1 MGEDGTLKME
11 SKRSRE
17 ESMKGTI
24 IQIGLCIIGNL
35 AQVSSGLSMGF
46 SAVALPY
53 MSQEGGEINVSKEEA
68 SWIASLAA
76 ITVPIG
82 CLVSGPILDRWGRK
96 MGILLVNLPFFVGWL
111 LVAVQP
117 NIYRIYLGRALTGF
131 GTGLASTPATIYFAE
146 VATSSLRGFLIS
158 GTSIAISTGVLAVY
172 ILGYILQ
179 ENWKGIAFFCAL
191 FPVVAALLVAVM
203 VPESP
208 TWLLSKGRQDEACLS
223 LKLLRGAS
231 SANQIQDELDSM
243 TDKQKSNR
251 RNASTFLETLANFKY
266 PQVYKP
272 FIIMNMF
279 FFFQQ
284 FSGIF
289 VVIFYAVEVV
299 RNSGIDVD
307 PFLVSI
313 MIGLIRLFFT
323 IIAAWSSKHYGRRP
337 TAIVSGAGMTVSL
350 FFLIFHLYNSS
361 APPLPAHK
369 PHFAST
375 HNSTDGFNA
384 TVATMLGLNSTDGF
398 NASDV
403 GTANSTMLTA
413 PSAEVVIAWS
423 PLVALL
429 VYVLASTIGFLTL
442 PWAMIGEVYPAEVR
456 GVASGFT
463 TCVAYIASFIT
474 VKAYPIVLDVL
485 HQSGVFF
492 VFGITALA
500 GTIFV
505 YMFLPETQG
514 KSLREVEAY
523 FTKTGKNKNTPVD
536 LETDGMVSSNRKPI
550 IIQKAQNK

>member
-1 MGEDGTLKME
+1 
-11 SKRSRE
+11 
-17 ESMKGTI
+17 MKGTI

-53 MSQEGGEINVSKEEA
+53 MSEPGGEINATKEEA

-82 CLVSGPILDRWGRK
+82 CLISGPILDRWGRK
-96 MGILLVNLPFFVGWL
+96 FGILFVNLPFFVGWL
-111 LVAVQP
+111 LIAVQP
-117 NIYRIYLGRALTGF
+117 SLYRIYLGRALTGF

-158 GTSIAISTGVLAVY
+158 GTSIAISTGVLVVY

-191 FPVVAALLVAVM
+191 FPVVAALLVAIM

-223 LKLLRGAS
+223 LKLIRGAS
-231 SANQIQDELDSM
+231 SANEIQDELDSM
-243 TDKQKSNR
+243 TDRQKSNR
-251 RNASTFLETLANFKY
+251 RNASSFLETLSNFKY

-272 FIIMNMF
+272 FFIMNMF

-313 MIGLIRLFFT
+313 MIGLIRLLFT
-323 IIAAWSSKHYGRRP
+323 MLAAWSSKHYGRRP
-337 TAIVSGAGMTVSL
+337 TAIVSGAGMTLSL
-350 FFLIFHLYNSS
+350 FFLIVHLYNNT

-369 PHFAST
+369 PHFASS
-375 HNSTDGFNA
+375 HNLTSSL
-384 TVATMLGLNSTDGF
+384 LGLNSTLEIDSSNSSSIVA
-398 NASDV
+398 NATRLLAPGS
-403 GTANSTMLTA
+403 NSQ
-413 PSAEVVIAWS
+413 EVVISWT
-423 PLVALL
+423 PLIALL

-442 PWAMIGEVYPAEVR
+442 PWAMIGEVYPAEIR
-456 GVASGFT
+456 GVASGMT

-485 HQSGVFF
+485 HQSGVFL
-492 VFGITALA
+492 VFGVTALL
-500 GTIFV
+500 GTIFI

-514 KSLREVEAY
+514 KSLREVEEY
-523 FTKTGKNKNTPVD
+523 FTRSGKNKNFSVD
-536 LETDGMVSSNRKPI
+536 QETDGMVSSNRKPI
-550 IIQKAQNK
+550 VIQKAQNK